1 MLTKDPQRCGTVIAI
16 ALNLVKLL
24 AIIVEPYMPSL
35 SAKIYTQLNFKE
47 KLIGDTFELSLP
59 AGHEIGTPQVLF
71 RELKDKD
78 VAEYRSKYGGA
89 QQKASDSFPA
99 DIRGIF

>member
-1 MLTKDPQRCGTVIAI
+1 
-16 ALNLVKLL
+16 
-24 AIIVEPYMPSL
+24 MPSL
-35 SAKIYTQLNFKE
+35 STKIYTQLNFKE

-59 AGHEIGTPQVLF
+59 AGHAIGTPQVLF

-99 DIRGIF
+99 DIRGIFYYFLLFFYYFLLFFIIFYHFFIIFYYFY